1 VELEAEEDCDIDEVT
16 VGVGDVDGEGVTVFE
31 RLTVGVPVGEV
42 VVEGVRLFEEVTEGV
57 TPIDKEA
64 EAEILMLGDGVLE
77 ILVDCEGV

>member
-1 VELEAEEDCDIDEVT
+1 MELVAEEDCDIDEVT

-42 VVEGVRLFEEVTEGV
+42 VVEGV

-64 EAEILMLGDGVLE
+64 EAEVLILGDGVLE
-77 ILVDCEGV
+77 ILKDCEGV